1 MSREKR
7 SDHKEVSDEK
17 LDELMRDWSKVKS
30 KISELEEREKS
41 IKDLITNIMNDN
53 KSDILTTENY
63 NVKRRYM
70 EKSTISKKD
79 VPNDIWEKYSKI
91 SKYSAMYL
99 KRL

>member
-1 MSREKR
+1 MSREKQ
-7 SDHKEVSDEK
+7 SDHKVSDEK

-53 KSDILTTENY
+53 KSDTLTTENY

-70 EKSTISKKD
+70 EKATISKKD